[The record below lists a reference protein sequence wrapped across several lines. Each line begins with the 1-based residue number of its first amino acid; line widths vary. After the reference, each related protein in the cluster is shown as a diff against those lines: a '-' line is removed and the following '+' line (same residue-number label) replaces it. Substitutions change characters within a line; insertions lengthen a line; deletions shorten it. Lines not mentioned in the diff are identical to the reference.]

1 MSAGQNAS
9 KPAGATPNLETEKA
23 GAKELSPDLV
33 FRNKDNPRL
42 IFIQSKLDTLLENI
56 RQKGILVPLNVYQEN
71 EKKYVLIDGERR
83 WRCAKRLNMPT
94 VPTYVLPKPGSRME
108 YILNMFTIHNVR
120 EDWKLMPTAL
130 KLKEI
135 LAEMPDQSDKQIAE
149 LTGVTQATIK
159 RCKDL
164 LSLPQKYQKLLLKEE
179 AKEERDITLTE
190 DFFLEMMRATR
201 SIKKFEPRL
210 YKKYTEKG
218 LIDGFVKKLRSGNL
232 KNITDFRKV
241 PKLISASHQGIL
253 PEKIEKTLERLVEEP
268 KFTIQ
273 EAFEDVAE
281 PVFAVAGIV
290 KHCRT
295 LIEELRTL
303 KRNARAAKMSED
315 VVNSLNELKSSIDE
329 SLHFLLK
336 RK

>member
-1 MSAGQNAS
+1 MSAGQS
-9 KPAGATPNLETEKA
+9 TLKPAGVANLETEK
-23 GAKELSPDLV
+23 GEAKELQPDV
-33 FRNKDNPRL
+33 IFRNKDNPRL

-56 RQKGILVPLNVYQEN
+56 RKRGILVPLNVYQEN
-71 EKKYVLIDGERR
+71 AKKYVLIDGERR

-94 VPTYVLPKPGSRME
+94 VPAYVLPRPGTRIE
-108 YILNMFTIHNVR
+108 YILRMFTIHNVR

-179 AKEERDITLTE
+179 GKEERDVTLTE

-210 YKKYTEKG
+210 YEQYTEKG

-232 KNITDFRKV
+232 KNITAFRKV
-241 PKLISASHQGIL
+241 PKLISASHQGV
-253 PEKIEKTLERLVEEP
+253 PSEKIEKTLERLIDEP
-268 KFTIQ
+268 KFTIE
-273 EAFEDVAE
+273 EAYESVAE

-295 LIEELRTL
+295 LIEELHSL
-303 KRNARAAKMSED
+303 KRNAKQAKMSED
-315 VVNSLNELKSSIDE
+315 VVNMLNELKLSIDE
-329 SLHFLLK
+329 SLNFLK
-336 RK
+336 KK

>member
-1 MSAGQNAS
+1 MSVGQSAS
-9 KPAGATPNLETEKA
+9 KPPEATPNLEAEKA
-23 GAKELSPDLV
+23 EAKELPPDLI
-33 FRNKDNPRL
+33 FRNEDNPRL
-42 IFIQSKLDTLLENI
+42 IFIQSKLDTLMENI
-56 RQKGILVPLNVYQEN
+56 RQKGILVPLNIYRES

-94 VPTYVLPKPGSRME
+94 VPTYVLPRPGTRIE
-108 YILNMFTIHNVR
+108 YILNMFTIHNVK

-135 LAEMPDQSDKQIAE
+135 LVEMPDQSDKQIAE
-149 LTGVTQATIK
+149 LTGVAPATIK

-179 AKEERDITLTE
+179 AKEERDVTLTE

-210 YKKYTEKG
+210 YEKYTEKG
-218 LIDGFVKKLRSGNL
+218 LIDSFVKKLRSGNL

-241 PKLISASHQGIL
+241 PKLISASRQGIP
-253 PEKIEKTLERLVEEP
+253 PEKIEKTLERLIREP
-268 KFTIQ
+268 KFTIV
-273 EAFEDVAE
+273 EAYEEVAE

-290 KHCRT
+290 KRCRT
-295 LIEELRTL
+295 LIEELHTL
-303 KRNARAAKMSED
+303 KRNAKQAKMSED
-315 VVNSLNELKSSIDE
+315 VVNTLKELRSSIDE

-336 RK
+336 KK